1 MYKCLI
7 YTILSIS
14 ILACNNSNKKPGSV
28 DSTGTGKTPDTT
40 RSGRDTTSTGMGI
53 DDPVLMANAR
63 SIIGYIRDKK
73 FRELSMFVSPQHG
86 ISFSADGFINQEDIS
101 FTRRQLAEAWND
113 TTHYAFPLFRDDA
126 EPMLFREYYEAHI
139 YTKDFASAKIV
150 EINTIR
156 RGPTPG
162 MINMKEVYPD
172 AAFVSFYIPA
182 PPEAELDWASLHLVF
197 VRDGMASYLRHI
209 VHDRWTP

>member
-1 MYKCLI
+1 MHNYLI
-7 YTILSIS
+7 IIFIFIFIS
-14 ILACNNSNKKPGSV
+14 ACNNADEKPVSL
-28 DSTGTGKTPDTT
+28 DSTGTVNIPDTV
-40 RSGRDTTSTGMGI
+40 RSGGDTTSAEIKI
-53 DDPVLMANAR
+53 DDPVLMTNAR

-86 ISFSADGFINQEDIS
+86 ISFSADGFINQEDINFS
-101 FTRRQLAEAWND
+101 RNQLAGAWRD
-113 TTHYAFPLFRDDA
+113 TTHYPFPLFRDD
-126 EPMLFREYYEAHI
+126 EERLLFSEYYKAHI
-139 YTKDFASAKIV
+139 YNKDFASAKIV

-162 MINMKEVYPD
+162 MNNIKEVYPD
-172 AAFVSFYIPA
+172 AAIVSFYIPA
-182 PPEAELDWASLHLVF
+182 PPESELDWGSLHLVF